1 MISTLM
7 DDLEEVTIS
16 LEEVTTDM
24 VEIARKPELEV
35 EPENGPELWQSQIKV
50 GWLRSYFI

>member
-1 MISTLM
+1 M